1 MQSEH
6 AHLDMSPSIHN
17 TPRVSL
23 EPHVK
28 EIALKSMEKIPGAKE
43 AIEQTFHKGK
53 WDKPFALPG
62 KRHVNQAMHLG
73 W

>member
-6 AHLDMSPSIHN
+6 AHLDMNYSI
-17 TPRVSL
+17 PERVSL
-23 EPHVK
+23 EPHIK
-28 EIALKSMEKIPGAKE
+28 QIALKAMEKIPGAKE

-53 WDKPFALPG
+53 WKMPYALPQ
-62 KRHVNQAMHLG
+62 KKHTNKLMHLG

>member
-6 AHLDMSPSIHN
+6 AHLDMNYSIHN

-23 EPHVK
+23 EPHIK

-43 AIEQTFHKGK
+43 LIEQTFHKGK
-53 WDKPFALPG
+53 WEKPFALPG